1 MILPHPPKS
10 GEGTRKKERKEK
22 RETKG
27 NGEGKNQLIPWNI
40 AVLAQSGTEDDV
52 GIKSS

>member
-1 MILPHPPKS
+1 MILPLPPKS
-10 GEGTRKKERKEK
+10 GEGTRKREREEK

-40 AVLAQSGTEDDV
+40 NVLAQSGTEDNV
-52 GIKSS
+52 GIRSS

>member
-10 GEGTRKKERKEK
+10 GERTRKKERDEK

-40 AVLAQSGTEDDV
+40 NVLAQSGTEDDV